1 MRALYCGLAATMLL
15 VAGVGLAQEGEGE
28 EQETRQVS
36 GINAKTY
43 EKFAKAQE
51 LAEAE
56 NYQGAINILNEIKN
70 GKKKP
75 SPAEMAQLYNFYGF
89 IYYSQD
95 RYTDAIKAYETV
107 LQQPELDEGT
117 KTNTLYTIAQLY
129 FSMENWQ
136 QAINKLNEWLK
147 IATNPAPEPYILI
160 GTAYYQLEQYNRMI
174 QPVEKAM
181 SIARERGKPIKE
193 QWWLLLRVA
202 YYEGNNLSKVA
213 DILEVLVVN
222 WPKKE
227 YWTMLSAMY
236 SELNKERQQLSAY
249 ASAYDQGMLVKS
261 SEVVQMSQLYMQADA
276 PFKAAKVLDKGIT
289 DGIVDKTAENYRLL
303 SQAWQMAAEY
313 DKAITPL
320 KKAAAISNQGE
331 LDVRLANS
339 YLNLGRHD
347 ECVSAARDGIRKG
360 GLKRRDTAYEL
371 LGTCLYEKSQYE
383 DAKNAFRQA
392 AKDKRAEK
400 RALNWVKFISSEQQ
414 RLEQLNKSIR
424 ELEQARSQPRDAA

>member
-1 MRALYCGLAATMLL
+1 MRVLFSGLAAAMLL
-15 VAGVGLAQEGEGE
+15 VSTLSLAQEGEGE

-51 LAEAE
+51 MAEAE
-56 NYQGAINILNEIKN
+56 NYQGALNVLNEVKN
-70 GKKKP
+70 KKKL
-75 SPAEMAQLYNFYGF
+75 SPAEAAQLYNFYGF

-95 RYTDAIKAYETV
+95 RFTDAIKAYETV

-147 IATNPAPEPYILI
+147 IASNPAPEPYILL

-181 SIARERGKPIKE
+181 SIARERDKPIKE

-236 SELNKERQQLSAY
+236 SELNKEQRQLSAY
-249 ASAYDQGMLVKS
+249 ASAYDQGLLVKN
-261 SEVVQMSQLYMQADA
+261 SEVVQMSQLW
-276 PFKAAKVLDKGIT
+276 
-289 DGIVDKTAENYRLL
+289 
-303 SQAWQMAAEY
+303 S
-313 DKAITPL
+313 
-320 KKAAAISNQGE
+320 
-331 LDVRLANS
+331 
-339 YLNLGRHD
+339 
-347 ECVSAARDGIRKG
+347 CVSCWTPFGS
-360 GLKRRDTAYEL
+360 
-371 LGTCLYEKSQYE
+371 KS
-383 DAKNAFRQA
+383 
-392 AKDKRAEK
+392 
-400 RALNWVKFISSEQQ
+400 RALSW
-414 RLEQLNKSIR
+414 
-424 ELEQARSQPRDAA
+424 